1 MKLNIIKWRLM
12 LTTLPITALI
22 FLIKLG
28 IVFGLHYDGLVK
40 FSEINLVITGGIFL
54 VGFMLAGTITDY
66 KESEKIPAEMASTME
81 AIEDTVT
88 LAHGFKGSF
97 DLSEQVKQL
106 NGVNESI
113 LNWFNHRESE
123 TDVYQ
128 KIKSI
133 TSIALLVE
141 KTGLG
146 STSQRVTVEQANL
159 RKLFSRASV
168 IQRTHF
174 LSTGYAFLELFTVVI
189 IGILLI
195 SKFENQ
201 VTGTI
206 IILFISQIFIY
217 MVRLI
222 KDVDHP
228 FEYPVDGIQRAADIE
243 LFPLIEYNDRLKQR
257 I

>member
-1 MKLNIIKWRLM
+1 M

-28 IVFGLHYDGLVK
+28 IVFGLHYDGLVR

-66 KESEKIPAEMASTME
+66 KESEKIPAEMASSLE
-81 AIEDTVT
+81 AIEDTII
-88 LAHGFKGSF
+88 LAHGVKGGF
-97 DLSEQVKQL
+97 NLIEQVKQL
-106 NGVNESI
+106 NGVTVSI
-113 LNWFNHRESE
+113 LNWFNHSESE
-123 TDVYQ
+123 TEVYT

-133 TSIALLVE
+133 TSIALIVE

-146 STSQRVTVEQANL
+146 TTSQRVTAEQANL
-159 RKLFSRASV
+159 RKLFSRAAV

-228 FEYPVDGIQRAADIE
+228 FEYPVSGIPRAADIE
-243 LFPLIEYNDRLKQR
+243 LFPLMEYNERVKQR